1 VKLLLLG
8 MFKDIFGLF
17 SKDLGVDL
25 GTTNTRIYIKGR
37 GLVLNEPS
45 VVAINTR
52 TDQIIALG
60 QNALRMIGKV
70 PPHIQIVKP
79 IVNGVVSDFEVA
91 EKMLRLIF
99 EKIHHD
105 KFLITPRPRVVATIP
120 LDVTEV
126 EKKSLEDVIIQA
138 GARQIFLVERPM
150 AAAIGSRLPIHES
163 IGNLI
168 VELGG
173 GLSEVAVISLSGV
186 VTWKSLKIGG
196 ETINKH
202 LTQYLREKFGIL
214 LGDQTAEEI
223 KLKIGSVAALPK
235 PQEIKVRGRDL
246 IAGLPRE
253 ILVNDIQVR
262 EAIAPILKQVV
273 ESISDTIEKTPPEL
287 VADVYE
293 RGLVISGGGSLLRGL
308 DKLIQKKIN
317 IPIHLADDPLTAA
330 VRGAGLILED
340 FENLKSVIIPSARD

>member
-1 VKLLLLG
+1 
-8 MFKDIFGLF
+8 MFKSLFGLF
-17 SKDLGVDL
+17 SKDIGVDL
-25 GTTNTRIYIKGR
+25 GTTNTRVYIKDR
-37 GLVLNEPS
+37 GLVSNEPS
-45 VVAINTR
+45 IVAINTR

-60 QNALRMIGKV
+60 QMAVRMIGKV
-70 PPHIQIVKP
+70 PPHIQIIKP

-99 EKIHHD
+99 EKIHRD
-105 KFLITPRPRVVATIP
+105 NFLITPRPRVVATIP

-126 EKKSLEDVIIQA
+126 EKKSLEDVILQV
-138 GARQIFLVERPM
+138 GARKVFLVERPM

-173 GLSEVAVISLSGV
+173 GLFEVAVISLSGV
-186 VTWKSLKIGG
+186 VTWKSLKVGG
-196 ETINKH
+196 ETLNKH
-202 LTQYLREKFGIL
+202 MIQYLREKFGIL

-223 KLKIGSVAALPK
+223 KLRIGSAAAVDK

-246 IAGLPRE
+246 ITGLPRE
-253 ILVNDIQVR
+253 ILVTDSQVR
-262 EAIAPILKQVV
+262 EAISPILKQLV

-287 VADVYE
+287 VADIFE
-293 RGLVISGGGSLLRGL
+293 RGLVLSGGGSLLRNF

-317 IPIHLADDPLTAA
+317 IPIHLVDDSLTAA